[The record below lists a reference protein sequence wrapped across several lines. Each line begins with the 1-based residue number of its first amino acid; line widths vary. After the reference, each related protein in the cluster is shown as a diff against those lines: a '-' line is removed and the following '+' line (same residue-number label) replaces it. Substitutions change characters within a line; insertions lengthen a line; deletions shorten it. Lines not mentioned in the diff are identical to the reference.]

1 MLDQSWPFGYA
12 PPPETAAGVS
22 RKAAIQW
29 RSYWHHLITNIA
41 RSGGV
46 ATYASWSLWFDDAT
60 VARQSWKDAIHDGW
74 WESIDRVRGLP
85 ECGRLTTEGYAY
97 VRALGFVPARRSLV
111 AVDTIPFAE
120 RVLMGALNAT
130 QWRLVTQPNTA
141 DGFYQT
147 TFPATYFKSPQ
158 TDRLQHV
165 GNQAIQSGL
174 SLIHWYGD
182 WMWVLLDVRQ
192 RQLRWTVNWVNRT
205 LRELQNL
212 GVPFGLLLI
221 ASPWRQDIW
230 TDAEAVKMSRNLPR
244 RLSFQF
250 PESAVLDVVHPWRN
264 RSRSTHSV
272 ARPVSM
278 TGQSVATN
286 LLETLRAQRT
296 MRPVAVRQEVSA
308 VGQHS

>member
-12 PPPETAAGVS
+12 TPPEPAAGVS
-22 RKAAIQW
+22 RKAAVQW
-29 RSYWHHLITNIA
+29 RAYWHYLITNIA

-46 ATYASWSLWFDDAT
+46 ATYASWSLWFDDTA
-60 VARQSWKDAIHDGW
+60 VARQAWREAIKDGW

-97 VRALGFVPARRSLV
+97 VRALGLVPARRPLI

-130 QWRLVTQPNTA
+130 QWRLVTQANTA

-147 TFPATYFKSPQ
+147 TFPATYFQSPQ
-158 TDRLQHV
+158 TERLQRV

-174 SLIHWYGD
+174 SLMYWQGD
-182 WMWVLLDVRQ
+182 WMWVLLDARQ
-192 RQLRWTVNWVNRT
+192 RQLKWTVNWLNRT
-205 LRELQNL
+205 LRELGEL
-212 GVPFGLLLI
+212 RATLSFLLI
-221 ASPWRQDIW
+221 ASPWRQDVW
-230 TDAEAVKMSRNLPR
+230 TEAEAVKVSRHLTPR
-244 RLSFQF
+244 VTFQF
-250 PESAVLDVVHPWRN
+250 PEPAVLDVVQPWRN

-272 ARPVSM
+272 ARPVSL

-286 LLETLRAQRT
+286 LLETLRAQRSL
-296 MRPVAVRQEVSA
+296 RPVAVRQEVIP